1 MTTLKAFFNALNDEE
16 SKILPVLADDNI
28 GWIMR
33 CAINELDWYYY
44 NYSNLDAPSEE
55 EQEQIYILQVGT
67 ARLIKLALE
76 SRECFDAPVLTFRR
90 QAELSKRSL
99 SIASA
104 LGMIQHGRRVAQ
116 TVFNGIGVIKK
127 IDINN
132 FTITLPEEIEDDD
145 YHERSLREHY
155 YRESRHQFNGLTS
168 LQEWQE
174 MEDKVEDKL
183 RELVY
188 PFMDHFI
195 GYESDPIL
203 DEYFFALATHEIS
216 LQEGYDTYHYALE
229 FGGIKVQHYMLALK
243 FMVSSC
249 IRHSRCSKVLV
260 EKHPEIK
267 LEDILTISA
276 DVKPY
281 IESLRDAV
289 NYFGALYDGF
299 SEITLEQASKIFEVL
314 TYSRENLNLIDPP
327 GSPHPIFIRN
337 SETGLIKGLFGAH
350 SEPVRFLLES
360 LRFHFPKD
368 YDKNQASRETSFQR
382 ACIRVLDDTYSG
394 LSYQKNIKIR
404 LNGQILSDIDLVV
417 LEKKTGTIL
426 LIQLKHQELYGA
438 DIHAKSVRSMRLNK
452 QIAVWMDTVNRWS
465 SEVGSEGI
473 KTAMGLKNDWPK
485 DLHIF
490 RVALSRHFAHSLK
503 SIIFGEDT
511 AFSNWP
517 QFFNSNKIVKR
528 DYSDPILKDLV
539 SILRDHQEK
548 PEKITHLEE
557 PTTQWTIGE
566 LTFRTTQ
573 EVEECT

>member
-1 MTTLKAFFNALNDEE
+1 MTTLKAFFKALNDEE
-16 SKILPVLADDNI
+16 SEIVPVLADDNI

-44 NYSNLDAPSEE
+44 NYSNSDKPSEE
-55 EQEQIYILQVGT
+55 EQEQLYILQIGT

-76 SRECFDAPVLTFRR
+76 NRESFDAPVLTFRR
-90 QAELSKRSL
+90 NADLSKRSL
-99 SIASA
+99 SIAFA

-116 TVFNGIGVIKK
+116 TVFNGIGVIKQ
-127 IDINN
+127 IDINE
-132 FTITLPEEIEDDD
+132 FSITLPVEIEDDGF
-145 YHERSLREHY
+145 HERSLREHY
-155 YRESRHQFNGLTS
+155 NRESRLQFSVLTS
-168 LQEWQE
+168 LQEWKE
-174 MEDKVEDKL
+174 MEDKVDNKL

-216 LQEGYDTYHYALE
+216 LQEGYDTYHYLLE
-229 FGGIKVQHYMLALK
+229 FGGIKIQHYMLALK
-243 FMVSSC
+243 FMVSTC
-249 IRHSRCSKVLV
+249 IRHSRCSNVLV
-260 EKHPEIK
+260 EKHPEIR

-314 TYSRENLNLIDPP
+314 TYSRDNLNLIDPP

-350 SEPVRFLLES
+350 SEPVRYLLES

-368 YDKNQASRETSFQR
+368 YDKNQASREMSFQR
-382 ACIRVLDDTYSG
+382 ACIRVLNDTYSG
-394 LSYQKNIKIR
+394 LSYLENIKIR
-404 LNGQILSDIDLVV
+404 LSGRVLSDIDLVV
-417 LEKKTGTIL
+417 LEKRTGTIL

-438 DIHAKSVRSMRLNK
+438 DIHAKSVRSKRLNK
-452 QIAVWMDTVNRWS
+452 QIDIWMDTVNRWS
-465 SEVGSEGI
+465 SEVGNEGI
-473 KTAMGLKNDWPK
+473 KVAMGLENDWPK

-490 RVALSRHFAHSLK
+490 RIALSRHFAHSLN
-503 SIIFGEDT
+503 SIKLGEDT
-511 AFSNWP
+511 AFATWP
-517 QFFNSNKIVKR
+517 QFFNSNQIVKR
-528 DYSDPILKDLV
+528 DYSDPMLKDLV
-539 SILRDHQEK
+539 SLLRDQQEK
-548 PEKITHLEE
+548 SEKITHLEE
-557 PTTQWTIGE
+557 PTTQWKIGN
-566 LTFRTTQ
+566 LTFSTMQ
-573 EVEECT
+573 EAAECT

>member
-1 MTTLKAFFNALNDEE
+1 MTTLKAFFKALNDEE
-16 SKILPVLADDNI
+16 SKIVSVLADDNI

-44 NYSNLDAPSEE
+44 NYSNLDKQSEE
-55 EQEQIYILQVGT
+55 EQEQLYILQIGT

-76 SRECFDAPVLTFRR
+76 SRESFDAPVLTFRR
-90 QAELSKRSL
+90 NSDLSKRSL

-116 TVFNGIGVIKK
+116 TVFNGIGVIKQ
-127 IDINN
+127 IDMNE
-132 FTITLPEEIEDDD
+132 FSITLPEEIEDDD
-145 YHERSLREHY
+145 FHERSLLEHY
-155 YRESRHQFNGLTS
+155 NRESRRQFSGLTS
-168 LQEWQE
+168 LQEWKE
-174 MEDKVEDKL
+174 MEGKVDNKL

-216 LQEGYDTYHYALE
+216 LQEGYDTYHYSLE
-229 FGGIKVQHYMLALK
+229 FGGIKIQHYMLALK

-249 IRHSRCSKVLV
+249 IRHSRCSNVLV

-289 NYFGALYDGF
+289 NYFGASCDGF
-299 SEITLEQASKIFEVL
+299 SEITLEKASKIFEVL
-314 TYSRENLNLIDPP
+314 TYSRDNLNLIDPP

-350 SEPVRFLLES
+350 SEPVRYLLES

-382 ACIRVLDDTYSG
+382 ACIRVLNDTYSG
-394 LSYQKNIKIR
+394 LSYLENIKIR
-404 LNGQILSDIDLVV
+404 LSGRVLSDIDLVV
-417 LEKKTGTIL
+417 LDKRTGTIL
-426 LIQLKHQELYGA
+426 LIQLKHQELYGS
-438 DIHAKSVRSMRLNK
+438 DIHAKSVRSKRLNK
-452 QIAVWMDTVNRWS
+452 QIDIWMDTVNRWS

-473 KTAMGLKNDWPK
+473 KAAMGLKNDWPK

-490 RVALSRHFAHSLK
+490 RIALSRHFAHSLK
-503 SIIFGEDT
+503 SLRLGEDT
-511 AFSNWP
+511 AFATWA
-517 QFFNSNKIVKR
+517 QFFNSNQIVKR
-528 DYSDPILKDLV
+528 DYSDPTLKNLV
-539 SILRDHQEK
+539 SLLRDHQEK

-557 PTTQWTIGE
+557 PTTQWKIGN
-566 LTFRTTQ
+566 LTFSTMQ
-573 EVEECT
+573 ETAECT